1 MNIQRFARAVMAG
14 TVFAFVLAGCSSVDL
29 DEQKPAPIT
38 AASTSGQSS
47 GAGSDARAVAPV
59 DAQSARGVDPF
70 NDPASPLY
78 KKSVFFDVD
87 SFVVKSEFQ
96 PVVEAHGK
104 YLASTKNRRIVV
116 EGHTDE
122 RGGREYNLA
131 LGQKRAEAVKQR
143 LMLLGA
149 TDSQIETVSFG
160 KEKPRALGSN
170 EEAWAQNR
178 RADIVYK

>member
-1 MNIQRFARAVMAG
+1 MTVHRLVRAAAAG
-14 TVFAFVLAGCSSVDL
+14 AVFAFVLAGCSSVNL
-29 DEQKPAPIT
+29 DEQKPAPIVD
-38 AASTSGQSS
+38 AST
-47 GAGSDARAVAPV
+47 AGKPATGPDPRAVAPV
-59 DAQSARGVDPF
+59 DAQSARGLDPF
-70 NDPASPLY
+70 TDPNNPLS
-78 KKSVFFDVD
+78 KKSVFFDFD
-87 SFVVKSEFQ
+87 SFLVKTEYQ

-149 TDSQIETVSFG
+149 TDGQIETVSFG
-160 KEKPRALGSN
+160 EEKPRSVGSN

-178 RADIVYK
+178 RADIVYR

>member
-1 MNIQRFARAVMAG
+1 MSIQRFVHAAMAG
-14 TVFAFVLAGCSSVDL
+14 TVFALVLAGCSSVNL
-29 DEQKPAPIT
+29 DDQKPAPIVD
-38 AASTSGQSS
+38 ASSTTGKPT
-47 GAGSDARAVAPV
+47 GPDTRAVVPV
-59 DAQSARGVDPF
+59 DAQSARGLDPF
-70 NDPASPLY
+70 TDPNNPLS
-78 KKSVFFDVD
+78 KKSVFFDFD
-87 SFVVKSEFQ
+87 SFVVKSEYQ

-104 YLASTKNRRIVV
+104 YLASTKNRRITI

-149 TDSQIETVSFG
+149 TDAQIETVSFG
-160 KEKPRALGSN
+160 KEKPRAVGSN